1 MSGLK
6 VKTKVKVIG
15 DENVKIIFRAY
26 LRQNSI
32 DLRQIKTRTITAHY
46 TYIVKYIL
54 PAETFRFVIFVCL
67 SVTYLSFIQH
77 WNVVKSL
84 YFSDKLPVMLV
95 NSDVILR

>member
-6 VKTKVKVIG
+6 VKTKVKIIG

-26 LRQNSI
+26 LRQNWI

-54 PAETFRFVIFVCL
+54 PAETFRFCDICL
-67 SVTYLSFIQH
+67 SVCHIPFVHSTLERGKKFIFFGQ
-77 WNVVKSL
+77 VTRYASE
-84 YFSDKLPVMLV
+84 
-95 NSDVILR
+95 